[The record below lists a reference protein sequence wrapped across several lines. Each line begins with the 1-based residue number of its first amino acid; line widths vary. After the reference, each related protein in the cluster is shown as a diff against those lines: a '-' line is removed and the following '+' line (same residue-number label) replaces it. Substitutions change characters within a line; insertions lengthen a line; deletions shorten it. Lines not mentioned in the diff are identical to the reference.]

1 MVMVFDERYMPL
13 LRQANLLAIVEIVHH
28 GMPVFNTTTI
38 TTMVDRWRLE
48 TQSFHLQCGEMTVTL
63 EIVTYHH

>member
-13 LRQANLLAIVEIVHH
+13 LRQANLLAIVEIVHL

-38 TTMVDRWRLE
+38 TTMVHRWRLE
-48 TQSFHLQCGEMTVTL
+48 TQSFHLQCGEITVTL